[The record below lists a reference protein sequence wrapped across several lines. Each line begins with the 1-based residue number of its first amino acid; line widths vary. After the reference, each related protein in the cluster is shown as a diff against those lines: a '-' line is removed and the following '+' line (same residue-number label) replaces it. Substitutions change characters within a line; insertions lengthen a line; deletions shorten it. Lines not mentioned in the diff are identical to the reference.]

1 MREIYRRRMITVA
14 LLSFLILLVLVITG
28 VFLFSYLQME
38 SETDRTIESLL
49 NFSGNDDRFFEGVRP
64 GGFGIFPGKPSFPSA
79 FYDITAKK
87 DGTVISSEFRGFP
100 DDAEGDVQS
109 IVKEV
114 LVASKSKGRL
124 ESFKYGIQEAGE
136 DNLHIILLDISIQLQ
151 MLISMLRN
159 ALIIGMLL
167 LTLLFIILLPI
178 SARASALLIQ
188 NAERQ
193 KQFITDAG
201 HELKT
206 PVAVIRSNLDV
217 MELLQGKSNWSGN
230 IRTQVDRLEGLV
242 KQLLLLARLDEKQWS
257 GKMTVFDFSRE
268 LNNEVAIYEETVSQ
282 KELTL
287 QKDIVDGLRVRGEE
301 ESLRQLIHVL
311 LDNAMQYT
319 QPNGRV
325 WINAAREK
333 KSLHLEITNTVDAL
347 PQIEPERLLDRF
359 TRGDT
364 ARSRKN
370 GGTGIG
376 LSTAKRVAELN
387 QGEIKVS
394 YINGNLFQV
403 VVTLP
408 LANA

>member
-1 MREIYRRRMITVA
+1 M
-14 LLSFLILLVLVITG
+14 
-28 VFLFSYLQME
+28 
-38 SETDRTIESLL
+38 
-49 NFSGNDDRFFEGVRP
+49 
-64 GGFGIFPGKPSFPSA
+64 
-79 FYDITAKK
+79 
-87 DGTVISSEFRGFP
+87 
-100 DDAEGDVQS
+100 
-109 IVKEV
+109 
-114 LVASKSKGRL
+114 
-124 ESFKYGIQEAGE
+124 
-136 DNLHIILLDISIQLQ
+136 
-151 MLISMLRN
+151 
-159 ALIIGMLL
+159 
-167 LTLLFIILLPI
+167 
-178 SARASALLIQ
+178 
-188 NAERQ
+188 
-193 KQFITDAG
+193 
-201 HELKT
+201 
-206 PVAVIRSNLDV
+206 
-217 MELLQGKSNWSGN
+217 
-230 IRTQVDRLEGLV
+230 DRLEGLV

-268 LNNEVAIYEETVSQ
+268 LMNEVAIYEETVSQ